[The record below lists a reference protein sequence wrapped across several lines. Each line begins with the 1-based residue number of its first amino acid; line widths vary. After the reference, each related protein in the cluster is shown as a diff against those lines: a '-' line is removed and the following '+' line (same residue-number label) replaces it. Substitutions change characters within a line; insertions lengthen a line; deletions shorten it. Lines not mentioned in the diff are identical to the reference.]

1 MVNSTK
7 VTDCKKYMTETNHDE
22 QSVYE
27 IGYLIAGV
35 PDEKVSA
42 ETEAVKKI
50 IEDAGASIIAD
61 ETPHFQQL
69 AYTIR
74 KKTVSGGYDKYD
86 SAHFGWTKFELSS
99 DKIEAVKK
107 AIELHP
113 SILRM
118 LLISTVRENTYLG
131 KGAPVVVMASNGITA
146 AATVSGALIEDK
158 KDVAP
163 ATIEEMDKSIDNM
176 VKEV

>member
-1 MVNSTK
+1 MADIMNE
-7 VTDCKKYMTETNHDE
+7 D

-35 PDEKVSA
+35 PDEKVQDEA
-42 ETEAVKKI
+42 ETLKKI
-50 IEDAGASIIAD
+50 IGDAGASIIA
-61 ETPHFQQL
+61 EEAPHRQQL

-86 SAHFGWTKFELSS
+86 VAHFGWVKFDLGS
-99 DKIEAVKK
+99 DKIESVKK

-113 SILRM
+113 SVLRM
-118 LLISTVRENTYLG
+118 LLIATVRENTYLG
-131 KGAPVVVMASNGITA
+131 KRAPVVTLASVSTIATA
-146 AATVSGALIEDK
+146 PGVGAEDK
-158 KDVAP
+158 KDETPVS
-163 ATIEEMDKSIDNM
+163 IEEIDKSIDNM